1 MKQTEYKG
9 LRFGSLST
17 EASDEMQKAMLG
29 GLKAIN
35 EYFDSKPSIRKIMIQ
50 DIRVATTAINTYA
63 KLRQAESGYA
73 MILLQ
78 LAKVSKEGKEALKYF
93 IIDAVPRLVKSEK
106 NNGIA

>member
-9 LRFGSLST
+9 LRFGSLSS

-35 EYFDSKPSIRKIMIQ
+35 EYFDSKQNTRKFMMH
-50 DIRVATTAINTYA
+50 DIKVATTALNTYS
-63 KLRQAESGYA
+63 KLRQADSGYA

-78 LAKVSKEGKEALKYF
+78 LAKMSKEGKAALKYF
-93 IIDAVPRLVKSEK
+93 VIDAMPRLAESEK
-106 NNGIA
+106 KE

>member
-9 LRFGSLST
+9 LRFGSLSQ
-17 EASDEMQKAMLG
+17 EGSDEMQKAMLN

-35 EYFDSKPSIRKIMIQ
+35 EYFDSKKNVRKFMVH
-50 DIRVATTAINTYA
+50 DIKVATTAVNTYA

-78 LAKVSKEGKEALKYF
+78 LSKMSKEGKEALKSF
-93 IIDAVPRLVKSEK
+93 VIEAIPRLAEPTKKS
-106 NNGIA
+106 